1 MDEIFLQD
9 YANNVAQAQ
18 DPFGIAAVQ
27 SQPGFENYTPST
39 QGIEPIAANQ
49 PMGLVQDPTPVDY
62 KGMIKEGLKNVGTN
76 YVIDK
81 LGLEGIKRNVVGSMI
96 GTNALS
102 FSNPLG
108 MAITAG
114 TMMSGS
120 TFPDA
125 VKGIAGMLRGK
136 RLAKNIQKNVDND
149 KQGDITT
156 YNMKTATMQPTPQDL
171 GRGQNNDGG
180 SAPKTS
186 APAPSTP
193 SHQTS
198 GPGGLHSY

>member
-39 QGIEPIAANQ
+39 QGIEPMAAN
-49 PMGLVQDPTPVDY
+49 
-62 KGMIKEGLKNVGTN
+62 
-76 YVIDK
+76 YVMDK

-120 TFPDA
+120 TLPDA

-180 SAPKTS
+180 PAPKTS
-186 APAPSTP
+186 APAPSPP